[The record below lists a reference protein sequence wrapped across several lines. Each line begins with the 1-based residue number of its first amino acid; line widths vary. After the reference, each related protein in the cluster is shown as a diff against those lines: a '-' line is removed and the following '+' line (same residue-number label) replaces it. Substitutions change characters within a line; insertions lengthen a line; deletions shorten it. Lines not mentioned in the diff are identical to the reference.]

1 MNRTRPPAR
10 AQSLAQHLSRTLILA
25 VVAVWLVSTGLVAW
39 FVDRQIQHNFDV
51 ELVESTHRQLYPA
64 LLDLKLVRR
73 ATNLFDNRTLAIHP
87 ASTIFGPF
95 TDEQRAAMDVLD
107 TTIRIS
113 VGLEDMDDIIEDF
126 RQAL

>member
-64 LLDLKLVRR
+64 LLDLKLARR
-73 ATNLFDNRTLAIHP
+73 ADSAG
-87 ASTIFGPF
+87 AYVAV
-95 TDEQRAAMDVLD
+95 DERGEPL
-107 TTIRIS
+107 
-113 VGLEDMDDIIEDF
+113 
-126 RQAL
+126 